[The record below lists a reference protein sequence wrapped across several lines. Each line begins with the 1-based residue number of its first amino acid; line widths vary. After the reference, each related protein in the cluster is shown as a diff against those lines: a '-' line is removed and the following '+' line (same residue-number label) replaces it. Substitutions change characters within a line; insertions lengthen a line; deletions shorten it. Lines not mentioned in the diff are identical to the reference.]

1 MIKRISISGFKCI
14 ENVSINFY
22 GLTLLT
28 GKNSTGKSSVVHSIL
43 ALKQDGE
50 NPYNGPYIELGDA
63 KELLNYK
70 IGAEEIN
77 ISALLEGDNELNLTT
92 KYDGS
97 SERNGELLDRLV
109 YCSAERIGVEKI
121 YKQPIQADYT
131 IGGNCEYTFAYLAQ
145 HKDDKID
152 EEYVYDI
159 NSLKTFE
166 GQINYWLTKLV
177 GYRVKAESIEQVDA
191 VRVLYQDASVG
202 KNTNWIRPQ
211 NIGTGIT
218 YIAQIL
224 ISAFSCSKGDILIIE
239 NPEIHLHAEAQSGIM
254 DFFAFLVSCGVQ
266 IIIETH
272 SDHIMNGVRLAVKN
286 KLISKE
292 EVQFVYFY
300 KDVQTYEH
308 KCIYPQIDDKGH
320 IDKWPDG
327 FFDEWELSLME
338 LL

>member
-1 MIKRISISGFKCI
+1 MIKRISIHGFKCI
-14 ENVSINFY
+14 EEVSIDFS

-28 GKNSTGKSSVVHSIL
+28 GKNSTGKSTVVHSIL

-50 NPYNGPYIELGDA
+50 NPYNGSYIELGEP

-70 IGAEEIN
+70 IGAEEIV
-77 ISALLEGDNELNLTT
+77 ISAISEDDNELQLCT

-97 SERNGELLDRLV
+97 SEKRGSLTDRLV

-121 YKQPIQADYT
+121 YKHPTQDDYN
-131 IGGNCEYTFAYLAQ
+131 ISGNCEFAFAYLAQ
-145 HKDDKID
+145 HKDDRID
-152 EEYVYDI
+152 EEYVYDVS
-159 NSLKTFE
+159 SLKTFE
-166 GQINYWLTKLV
+166 GQVNYWLTKLV
-177 GYRVKAESIEQVDA
+177 GYRIKAESIEQVDA
-191 VRVLYQDASVG
+191 VRVLYQDGFAG

-254 DFFAFLVSCGVQ
+254 KLFAFLVSRGVQ

-292 EVQFVYFY
+292 DVQFAYFY

-308 KCIYPQIDDKGH
+308 KCIYPKIDDEGH